1 MADPPETD
9 FGNVSEEEMPVQELT
24 QLSDEEL
31 LQRIAQGDEDALM
44 TLYDRY
50 GRLVYSLA
58 YKILQDHQ
66 LAEEVTQDVFTSVW
80 RAAPTFDPRKSRF
93 TTWLTSIARNRSIDI
108 LRRRRARGL
117 TGPGEAEL
125 NTAITRA
132 DERFSPEH
140 HLQALAVREALQ
152 QLPPAQREVLELAY
166 FGGLTQ
172 REISEQL
179 GIPLGTVKTRM
190 RLGMLKLRDLLSPNG
205 QKEETLSSPKSTTSS
220 PKQSKRS
227 KKGV

>member
-1 MADPPETD
+1 MPEK
-9 FGNVSEEEMPVQELT
+9 ELRE
-24 QLSDEEL
+24 LSDEEL
-31 LQRIAQGDEDALM
+31 LRRIADGDQDALL

-58 YKILQDHQ
+58 YKVLQDHQ
-66 LAEEVTQDVFTSVW
+66 LAEEVTQDVFTRVW
-80 RAAPTFDPRKSRF
+80 KAAATFDPKKSRF
-93 TTWLTSIARNRSIDI
+93 TTWLTSITRNRAIDI

-117 TGPGEAEL
+117 TGAGEAEL

-140 HLQALAVREALQ
+140 HLRSLAVREALE

-172 REISEQL
+172 REIAERL
-179 GIPLGTVKTRM
+179 HIPLGTVKTRM
-190 RLGMLKLRDLLSPNG
+190 RLGMMKLRDLLSPTTESGNG
-205 QKEETLSSPKSTTSS
+205 QSPSKKKSAMK
-220 PKQSKRS
+220 KQSAKETE
-227 KKGV
+227 GV

>member
-1 MADPPETD
+1 MPTKETA
-9 FGNVSEEEMPVQELT
+9 PV
-24 QLSDEEL
+24 SDEEL
-31 LQRIAQGDEDALM
+31 LKKIAGGDQDALL

-58 YKILQDHQ
+58 YRVLQDHQ
-66 LAEEVTQDVFTSVW
+66 LAEEVTQDVFTRVW
-80 RAAPTFDPRKSRF
+80 KAAATFDPKKSRF
-93 TTWLTSIARNRSIDI
+93 TTWLTSITRNRSIDI

-117 TGPGEAEL
+117 TGAGEAEL

-140 HLQALAVREALQ
+140 HLRSLAVREALAE
-152 QLPPAQREVLELAY
+152 LPPAQRKVLEMAY

-172 REISEQL
+172 REIAEQL

-190 RLGMLKLRDLLSPNG
+190 RLGMMKLRDLLAPGPESANG
-205 QKEETLSSPKSTTSS
+205 KSGKK
-220 PKQSKRS
+220 KQSEPETE
-227 KKGV
+227 GV

>member
-1 MADPPETD
+1 
-9 FGNVSEEEMPVQELT
+9 MPTRDVQT
-24 QLSDEEL
+24 LSDQEL
-31 LQRIAQGDEDALM
+31 LQRVAQGDEDALVA
-44 TLYDRY
+44 LYDRY

-66 LAEEVTQDVFTSVW
+66 LAEEVTQDVFTNVW
-80 RAAPTFDPRKSRF
+80 RAAASFDPKKSRF
-93 TTWLTSIARNRSIDI
+93 TTWLTSIARNRAIDL

-117 TGPGEAEL
+117 TGGRETEL

-132 DERFSPEH
+132 DERLSPEH
-140 HLQALAVREALQ
+140 HLQALAVREALE

-172 REISEQL
+172 REIAEHL
-179 GIPLGTVKTRM
+179 GIPLGTVKTRV
-190 RLGMLKLRDLLSPNG
+190 RLGMLKLKELLSPHGPPGNGRSG
-205 QKEETLSSPKSTTSS
+205 QKETNAFEE
-220 PKQSKRS
+220 QSKVR